1 MLRNLFLL
9 VIVIILLS
17 LASPVVSN
25 INARALAIKSE
36 ASGDFY
42 QRHPDWTV
50 AFQAQTPYHLDCFR
64 RHYNFK
70 EAAAAQEQDV
80 SNYYMSL
87 I

>member
-9 VIVIILLS
+9 VIVIISLS

-25 INARALAIKSE
+25 INARALALNRE
-36 ASGDFY
+36 AAGDFY

-64 RHYNFK
+64 RTYNFK
-70 EAAAAQEQDV
+70 KSAIQEQDATNYFLNV
-80 SNYYMSL
+80 S
-87 I
+87 